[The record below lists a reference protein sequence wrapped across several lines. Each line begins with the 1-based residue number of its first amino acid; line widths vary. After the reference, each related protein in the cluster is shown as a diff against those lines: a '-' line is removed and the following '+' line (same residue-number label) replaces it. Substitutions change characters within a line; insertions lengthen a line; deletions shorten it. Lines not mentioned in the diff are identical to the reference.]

1 MFQGMILV
9 CGEALVDLLV
19 DPYGEDLAA
28 RPVPGGSAFN
38 CAVGLARLGGE
49 NGFATGYLGGL
60 SRDVFGRWLRARLHG
75 EGVVL
80 ASTRESTHPT
90 RIVAV
95 SRDASGEPDY
105 AFYGDM
111 VADRDLP
118 ADALTLPVDSP
129 VRALVV
135 GSFPIAL
142 KPTGAAL
149 RALVER
155 EAGRR
160 LISLDPNLRPA
171 LTPPDSSWRHAFE
184 ACLAHADIVKASAA
198 DLAAGYGGAQGWGEA
213 VVGGA
218 ADRGPVAAIVTD
230 GGNGARLHH
239 RDFSLTVRPPAV
251 QVVDAVGA
259 GDSFHAAFLAAL
271 MSDAT
276 FVRAGLAACG
286 PDALRFPLA
295 YAASAAALTCSRPGA
310 DPPDHA
316 TIMQRIGDAHVF

>member
-1 MFQGMILV
+1 MILV

-19 DPYGEDLAA
+19 DPRGLELAA

-38 CAVGLARLGGE
+38 CAVGLARLAAE
-49 NGFATGYLGGL
+49 NGFAVGYLGGL
-60 SRDVFGRWLRARLHG
+60 SADVFGRWLRARLHA
-75 EGVVL
+75 EGVVNVS
-80 ASTRESTHPT
+80 ATESIHPT

-95 SRDASGEPDY
+95 SRDADGEP
-105 AFYGDM
+105 AYGFHGDA

-118 ADALTLPVDSP
+118 ADALLLDDDST

-142 KPTGAAL
+142 EPSGKAL
-149 RALVER
+149 RSLVAR

-171 LTPPDSSWRHAFE
+171 LTPPDGAWRHAFE
-184 ACLAHADIVKASAA
+184 ACQAKADILKASTA
-198 DLAAGYGGAQGWGEA
+198 DLVTAYGDAHRVPKPADQAGA
-213 VVGGA
+213 
-218 ADRGPVAAIVTD
+218 GPVLVIITD

-239 RDFSLTVRPPAV
+239 RDFSLTVRPPRV
-251 QVVDAVGA
+251 KVVDAVGA

-271 MSDAT
+271 ARDGP
-276 FVRAGLAACG
+276 FDRAGLSACTA
-286 PDALRFPLA
+286 DSLCLPLA
-295 YAASAAALTCSRPGA
+295 YAASAAALTCTRAGA

-316 TIMQRIGDAHVF
+316 SIMQRIADAVVSRDA